1 MNKTKIEWCD
11 KTLNPVRCIDP
22 LSGGLYPPLMCAPGG
37 YKRGWDAVRKDP
49 PPGVGGGG
57 EGVPPRARRGCAL
70 SFSRS
75 TAAEAVAPRGA
86 AGGWGRGRDGWAF
99 PLALVVCFPRLVIRF
114 D

>member
-57 EGVPPRARRGCAL
+57 RVFRRGLAAAVRCPFPARPPPRLWPHAERRAD
-70 SFSRS
+70 
-75 TAAEAVAPRGA
+75 GA
-86 AGGWGRGRDGWAF
+86 GAGTGGRFRLLLWF
-99 PLALVVCFPRLVIRF
+99 VSLAL
-114 D
+114 